1 MSHLHSTATTMLGG
15 SLTRYHPPTME
26 GRGFK
31 QDLVN
36 LAGPAIVSSLK
47 KGLESYGRGESV
59 SEALQDAGDV
69 LQQGLKRKIPAAIG
83 LAMKNKVQQTYK
95 NKRQRVKDILGV

>member
-1 MSHLHSTATTMLGG
+1 MIGG

-36 LAGPAIVSSLK
+36 VASPTIISSLK
-47 KGLESYGRGESV
+47 KGLDAYGKGESI
-59 SEALQDAGDV
+59 SEALQDVGDE
-69 LQQGLKRKIPAAIG
+69 LQRGLKRKIPAAIG
-83 LAMKNKVQQTYK
+83 LAMKNKVQQSYK